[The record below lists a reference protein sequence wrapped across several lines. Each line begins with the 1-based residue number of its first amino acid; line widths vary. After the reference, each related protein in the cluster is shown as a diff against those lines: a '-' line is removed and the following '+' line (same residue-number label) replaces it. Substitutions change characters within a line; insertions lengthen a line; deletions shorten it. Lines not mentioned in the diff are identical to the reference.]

1 MVVKLVVEYDGTNYC
16 GWQVQPNG
24 VTVQEKI
31 QTALKKLTGQDITV
45 TGSGRTDSGVHAE
58 GQVASFKIENSSI
71 PAERFSY
78 ALNTC
83 LPADIRVL
91 ASSCEAEDFNAR
103 FSAKRKTYRYKT
115 YVSDVCKPLKERYAY
130 RIDEVD
136 VEKMRQAAEL
146 LVGEKD
152 FKCFCAADTAVKDTI
167 RTIYS
172 LTVEKNGYDLY
183 ITVCGNGFLYNM
195 VRIIAGTLLSVG
207 EGKLSVK
214 DVEKILNGKNR
225 AFAGR
230 TLPAKG
236 LTLLSVEYK

>member
-1 MVVKLVVEYDGTNYC
+1 MVVKLVIEYDGTDYC

-58 GQVASFKIENSSI
+58 GQVASFRIENSAV
-71 PAERFSY
+71 PAEKFSY
-78 ALNTC
+78 ALNTL
-83 LPADIRVL
+83 LPADIRVIS
-91 ASSCEAEDFNAR
+91 SSCETDDFNAR
-103 FSAKRKTYRYKT
+103 FSAKKKTYRYRM
-115 YVSDVCKPLKERYAY
+115 YVSDICKPLKERYAY

-136 VEKMRQAAEL
+136 AEKMKQAAAL
-146 LVGEKD
+146 LVGKKD
-152 FKCFCAADTAVKDTI
+152 FKCFCAADTAVKDTV

-172 LTVEKNGYDLY
+172 LEVKRQGQDVTV
-183 ITVCGNGFLYNM
+183 TVCGNGFLYNM

-207 EGKLSVK
+207 EGKFSVS
-214 DVEKILNGKNR
+214 DVETALNEKNR
-225 AFAGR
+225 TKAGR

-236 LTLLSVEYK
+236 LTLVSVEYK